1 MKGVGIRASG
11 VQSSVTLARR
21 GAGTPVSSGTTW
33 AALTSAVDGTPPA
46 NPATYATWTNAVSS
60 AVGYI
65 EVSGYDFSSIPA
77 GSTITSVTVTLRHL
91 ENNTG
96 RFTSVVWQVYDGAT
110 TIGAAQTCTLAT
122 GARDDA
128 AVRTPT
134 LAQLQSATFKVRAT
148 ATGAANTQSRIFS
161 VDHIDVTVVYTAP

>member
-1 MKGVGIRASG
+1 MSIGIRASAKLNSIT
-11 VQSSVTLARR
+11 VARR
-21 GAGTPVSSGTTW
+21 GTGTPVTNGATW
-33 AALTSAVDGTPPA
+33 ATATSAVDGTPPA
-46 NPATYATWTNAVSS
+46 NPATYATWTSAVSA

-77 GSTITSVTVTLRHL
+77 GATITSVTVKLRHL

-96 RFTSVVWQVYDGAT
+96 RFTTVVWQVYDGAT
-110 TIGAAQTCTLAT
+110 TIGAAQTCTMAT
-122 GARDDA
+122 SARDDA

-148 ATGAANTQSRIFS
+148 ATGAASTQSRIFS
-161 VDHIDVTVVYTAP
+161 VDHIDVTVVYAP